1 MEVTEPVGMQ
11 RTQLVD
17 RAVNISNFLTN
28 IHNNTNFCKRKHKY
42 SYNQP
47 VLAHVCMAGLLAQSW
62 LSLVAVAGGNQM
74 GAMSQARQ
82 LIIVICY
89 K

>member
-1 MEVTEPVGMQ
+1 LEVTEPVGMQ

-17 RAVNISNFLTN
+17 RA
-28 IHNNTNFCKRKHKY
+28 
-42 SYNQP
+42 

-74 GAMSQARQ
+74 GAMSQARHFAQ
-82 LIIVICY
+82 QE
-89 K
+89 

>member
-1 MEVTEPVGMQ
+1 MQ

-17 RAVNISNFLTN
+17 RA
-28 IHNNTNFCKRKHKY
+28 
-42 SYNQP
+42 

-82 LIIVICY
+82 FAQQE
-89 K
+89 

>member
-1 MEVTEPVGMQ
+1 MQ

-28 IHNNTNFCKRKHKY
+28 IHNSTNFRKRKYKY

-62 LSLVAVAGGNQM
+62 LSLVAVAVGNQM
-74 GAMSQARQ
+74 GAMSQARH
-82 LIIVICY
+82 LMIIICQ